1 MENYGKQVFKLIDRN
16 GDGTIDFRE
25 FLINVSIETRG
36 TLDEKLEHVFNLYDL
51 DKNGY
56 VTKSEMVEFIK
67 VYNLPFSNSS
77 LVFILEDMESQY
89 LFTMIFCSFVRL

>member
-1 MENYGKQVFKLIDRN
+1 MLDLVESFVFINLGFVPFQLENYGKQIFKLIDKN

-25 FLINVSIETRG
+25 FLVNVSIETRG

-56 VTKSEMVEFIK
+56 VTKSEMIEFIK
-67 VYNLPFSNSS
+67 VRSVSVNTP
-77 LVFILEDMESQY
+77 V
-89 LFTMIFCSFVRL
+89 